1 MATNKLKSFYHS
13 SDLYKSFERFRY
25 ICITSQR
32 HFVSAAAFARLQLGF
47 IAGNANNALQ
57 QGNLSMALQH
67 YSAALNTCDM
77 HYPFLQEDVPF
88 ILNSRSIVHSRMGNY
103 CPALLDAQ
111 QIIDHNPFWHEVI
124 IVRV

>member
-47 IAGNANNALQ
+47 IAGNAKNALQ

-67 YSAALNTCDM
+67 YSAALNTCNM

>member
-13 SDLYKSFERFRY
+13 SDLYKSFKDLD
-25 ICITSQR
+25 ISVLLHKHI
-32 HFVSAAAFARLQLGF
+32 FVSAAAFARLQLSF